1 MACATRDAPGI
12 RKRIPAQG
20 GLFMVCVPR
29 KSPLLGEPFCL
40 CRAMDP
46 YKGGFGSCYAPI
58 HESPFSCKRSF
69 YFSASKMLKI
79 LLDSRKNLCYNIRNT
94 VEVHCVKSTADAKGL
109 TARCQQ
115 ERGKCRRKIGV
126 TSVLVWMNKIIPT
139 VAFAE
144 SYLNSTGISVCLQS
158 RPVCRLFC
166 FSRKCKNAPDFGKNI
181 LCSGKREQHEKNN
194 F

>member
-1 MACATRDAPGI
+1 MIEGQSLSRFATAPFAQGSLFIGADCADAPS
-12 RKRIPAQG
+12 AG
-20 GLFMVCVPR
+20 GSL
-29 KSPLLGEPFCL
+29 SPKPSVQ
-40 CRAMDP
+40 P
-46 YKGGFGSCYAPI
+46 Q
-58 HESPFSCKRSF
+58 
-69 YFSASKMLKI
+69 KMLKI

-115 ERGKCRRKIGV
+115 ERGKCRRKTGV
-126 TSVLVWMNKIIPT
+126 ASVLVWMNKIIPT

-166 FSRKCKNAPDFGKNI
+166 FCGKCKNAPDFGKNI
-181 LCSGKREQHEKNN
+181 LCSRKREQHEKNN